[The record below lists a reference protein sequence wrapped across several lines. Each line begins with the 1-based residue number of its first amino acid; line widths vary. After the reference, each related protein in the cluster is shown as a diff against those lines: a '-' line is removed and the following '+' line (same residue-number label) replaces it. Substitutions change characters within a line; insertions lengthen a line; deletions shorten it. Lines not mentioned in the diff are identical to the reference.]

1 MGVALY
7 SSDSHL
13 GMKRAHFTHL
23 FMGKNPIRYVC
34 GFEFVPAGKGAG
46 SFLNPMVFFS
56 QKYEKVVPVPTNPR
70 VYIYMMCV

>member
-46 SFLNPMVFFS
+46 SFLNPMVFFLES
-56 QKYEKVVPVPTNPR
+56 MKKLYLCPQTHVCI
-70 VYIYMMCV
+70 YI